1 MPALFGGELY
11 RRRMGS
17 SPSGCGFT
25 REAIRRPA
33 RVSSGAG
40 AATDG
45 LSRGYPGLITCAAR
59 SEVNVFIR
67 RRIRDAKLPVL
78 VAGVVAFAFVFG
90 GSALS
95 RAAVCAEANSPISA
109 DAPSLDTAAPDS
121 IPFTGSPELKARL
134 DAPGKLTIAGERL
147 HDWLLRRFYIAHGYQ
162 TVWDGHPLEVNRLV
176 RDAVLRATDH
186 GLDPSLFHSNALGE
200 HGPNLSTVE
209 RDLLLS
215 DAFLSY
221 ADALARGA
229 MPIEERMDDEDLIP
243 EPVDIVAVIDAA
255 IAAPDPAKVIEA
267 LAPVSAEYEAMRR
280 AYAEYRAIT
289 LGTQGLRNKTVRT
302 PSERTAA
309 AEPRIRQLVVN
320 LERLRWL
327 PRQVPRD
334 RVVVNAAIA
343 RLQLFRD
350 DRPVFSTRVVVGETD
365 KQTPELRSTINDV
378 LFNPPWNIPRSIAQ
392 KEILPKL
399 AADPGYLAS
408 HHMRFRS
415 NGAIQ
420 QEAGAYSA
428 LGRLKFEM
436 DDRYDVYLHDTPTK
450 SLFQSAARMMS
461 HGCVRVENP
470 RALAVMLLGQPLEAI
485 DKGIAAGHTSRRALP
500 FPIPIFIVYQT
511 AYVESDGSVQFRGD
525 PYERDAEIW
534 RYLTRV
540 QPLPVAQ
547 DSPTGQRKG

>member
-1 MPALFGGELY
+1 M
-11 RRRMGS
+11 
-17 SPSGCGFT
+17 
-25 REAIRRPA
+25 
-33 RVSSGAG
+33 
-40 AATDG
+40 
-45 LSRGYPGLITCAAR
+45 
-59 SEVNVFIR
+59 FIR
-67 RRIRDAKLPVL
+67 RRMRGGKGLVL
-78 VAGVVAFAFVFG
+78 AAGVAAFAFVIC

-95 RAAVCAEANSPISA
+95 RAAVCAETNSPASI
-109 DAPSLDTAAPDS
+109 DAPSLDTATPDPT
-121 IPFTGSPELKARL
+121 PFTGNPELKTRL
-134 DAPGKLTIAGERL
+134 DAPGKPTIAGERL
-147 HDWLLRRFYIAHGYQ
+147 HGWLLRRFYIAHGFQ
-162 TVWDGHPLEVNRLV
+162 TVWDGHPEEASRLL
-176 RDAVLRATDH
+176 RDAVLHAADH
-186 GLDPSLFHSNALGE
+186 GLDPGLFHANTLGE
-200 HGPNLSTVE
+200 RGPNLSPVE

-229 MPIEERMDDEDLIP
+229 LPIEERIDDEDLTP
-243 EPVDIVAVIDAA
+243 EAVDIVATIDAA
-255 IAAPDPAKVIEA
+255 VAAPDPAKVIEA
-267 LAPVSAEYEAMRR
+267 LAPVSAEYETMRR
-280 AYAEYRAIT
+280 AYAEYRAVPG
-289 LGTQGLRNKTVRT
+289 GTQGIRTKTVRT
-302 PSERTAA
+302 SPERASPERAFPERDSPERVGAA
-309 AEPRIRQLVVN
+309 QQRMRQLVVN

-327 PRQVPRD
+327 PRQIPHD

-350 DRPVFSTRVVVGETD
+350 DRPVFTTRVVVGETD
-365 KQTPELRSTINDV
+365 KQTPEFQSTINDI
-378 LFNPPWNIPRSIAQ
+378 LLNPPWNIPRSIAQ

-470 RALAVMLLGQPLEAI
+470 RTLAVMLLGQPMEAI

-500 FPIPIFIVYQT
+500 VPMPVFIIYQT
-511 AYVESDGSVQFRGD
+511 AYVESDGSIQFRGD
-525 PYERDAEIW
+525 PYERDEEIW

-540 QPLPVAQ
+540 QQLPVAQ

>member
-1 MPALFGGELY
+1 
-11 RRRMGS
+11 
-17 SPSGCGFT
+17 
-25 REAIRRPA
+25 
-33 RVSSGAG
+33 
-40 AATDG
+40 
-45 LSRGYPGLITCAAR
+45 
-59 SEVNVFIR
+59 VFIR
-67 RRIRDAKLPVL
+67 RRIRDGKWLVL
-78 VAGVVAFAFVFG
+78 AAGVVAFAFVFI
-90 GSALS
+90 GSPLS
-95 RAAVCAEANSPISA
+95 RAAVCAEANSPPSA

-121 IPFTGSPELKARL
+121 IPFTGNPELKTRL

-147 HDWLLRRFYIAHGYQ
+147 HGWLLRRFYIAHGYQ
-162 TVWDGHPLEVNRLV
+162 TVWDGHPLEANRLV
-176 RDAVLRATDH
+176 RDAVQRATDH

-229 MPIEERMDDEDLIP
+229 MPIEERMDDEDLTP

-255 IAAPDPAKVIEA
+255 IAAPDPPKVIEA
-267 LAPVSAEYEAMRR
+267 LVPVSPEYAAMRR
-280 AYAEYRAIT
+280 AYAEYRAIA
-289 LGTQGLRNKTVRT
+289 LGTQAVGNKTVRAS
-302 PSERTAA
+302 PERAA
-309 AEPRIRQLVVN
+309 AVEPRVRQLVVN

-327 PRQVPRD
+327 PRQMPRD

-350 DRPVFSTRVVVGETD
+350 DRPVFTTRVVVGETD
-365 KQTPELRSTINDV
+365 KQTPELQSTINDV

-399 AADPGYLAS
+399 AADPGYLTS

-415 NGAIQ
+415 SGAIQ
-420 QEAGAYSA
+420 QEAGPYSA

-470 RALAVMLLGQPLEAI
+470 RTLAVMLLGQPPEAI

-500 FPIPIFIVYQT
+500 VATPIFIVYQT
-511 AYVESDGSVQFRGD
+511 AYVESDGSIQFRGD

-534 RYLTRV
+534 RYLTRA

-547 DSPTGQRKG
+547 DSPAGQRKG

>member
-1 MPALFGGELY
+1 LTA
-11 RRRMGS
+11 S
-17 SPSGCGFT
+17 
-25 REAIRRPA
+25 
-33 RVSSGAG
+33 
-40 AATDG
+40 
-45 LSRGYPGLITCAAR
+45 
-59 SEVNVFIR
+59 
-67 RRIRDAKLPVL
+67 
-78 VAGVVAFAFVFG
+78 VVAVAVC

-95 RAAVCAEANSPISA
+95 PAAVSEEMNSVAA
-109 DAPSLDTAAPDS
+109 DAPSLDTATADTT
-121 IPFTGSPELKARL
+121 PFIGNPELKARL

-147 HDWLLRRFYIAHGYQ
+147 HGWLLRRFYIAHGYQ
-162 TVWDGHPLEVNRLV
+162 TVWDGHPAQASRLL
-176 RDAVLRATDH
+176 RDAVLRAGEH
-186 GLDPSLFHSNALGE
+186 GLDPGLFHSAALGE
-200 HGPNLSTVE
+200 RSPILSSVE

-229 MPIEERMDDEDLIP
+229 MSIEERVDDEDLTP
-243 EPVDIVAVIDAA
+243 EAVDIVAVIDAA
-255 IAAPDPAKVIEA
+255 VAAPDPATVINA
-267 LAPVSAEYEAMRR
+267 LAPSSAEYEAMRR
-280 AYAEYRAIT
+280 TYAEYRGIAGV
-289 LGTQGLRNKTVRT
+289 LQAGRNKPLR
-302 PSERTAA
+302 PSPERAAA
-309 AEPRIRQLVVN
+309 AERRMRLLVVN

-327 PRQVPRD
+327 PRQIPRD

-350 DRPVFSTRVVVGETD
+350 DRPAFTTRVVVGETD
-365 KQTPELRSTINDV
+365 KQTPEFQSTINDV

-436 DDRYDVYLHDTPTK
+436 NDRYDVYLHDTPTK

-470 RALAVMLLGQPLEAI
+470 RMLAVMLLGQPPEAI
-485 DKGIAAGHTSRRALP
+485 DRGIATAHTSRRALP
-500 FPIPIFIVYQT
+500 VPMPVFVVYQT
-511 AYVESDGSVQFRGD
+511 AYLESDGSIQFRAD
-525 PYERDAEIW
+525 PYERDDEIW
-534 RYLTRV
+534 RYLTRA
-540 QPLPVAQ
+540 QQLPVAQ
-547 DSPTGQRKG
+547 DSGAGQRKG